1 MQVLEFEMNEEE
13 GFDEWLEERGL
24 LSTLGRLRDDLLQ
37 GDYRA
42 LYLAWLKA
50 MSLESGYYDEDEN
63 DSENFISDPEPP
75 VPVGLK
81 QLTPSLQALVD
92 FFEIDPFLVFAAA
105 ELSPSLSPAQPA
117 DFSPLISRLTR
128 PECDEFLLKIVNG
141 EPGAVAALRKRL
153 FSFEKPQ
160 TVPQTKPRTFGE
172 LLKIAENLRNAAT
185 KRQAEEKRKKHIAEM
200 QELAKRESQ
209 TWQEVEQTLASGY
222 TASNYDRAT
231 NLLDK
236 LQQLADF
243 QGTQTNF
250 TVRLGKLVEKYKART
265 ALIGRWK
272 RKGWI

>member
-1 MQVLEFEMNEEE
+1 M
-13 GFDEWLEERGL
+13 
-24 LSTLGRLRDDLLQ
+24 
-37 GDYRA
+37 
-42 LYLAWLKA
+42 
-50 MSLESGYYDEDEN
+50 
-63 DSENFISDPEPP
+63 
-75 VPVGLK
+75 
-81 QLTPSLQALVD
+81 D
-92 FFEIDPFLVFAAA
+92 FFEIDPFLVFAVA

-117 DFSPLISRLTR
+117 DFFPLISRLTR

-153 FSFEKPQ
+153 LSFEKPQ
-160 TVPQTKPRTFGE
+160 TGPQTKPRTFGE
-172 LLKIAENLRNAAT
+172 LLKIAENLRNAAA

-243 QGTQTNF
+243 QGTQNNF
-250 TVRLGKLVEKYKART
+250 DVRVKLLVEKYKTRT
-265 ALIGRWK
+265 TLIGRWK
-272 RKGWI
+272 GKGWV